1 MVGLTEADILEEPR
15 PWLRHHGWSTFPS
28 CCHIGLA
35 SSAPNVDSW
44 PEAPRLASQA
54 RLGAPQATVI
64 HSGSAMAYRLRAS
77 LRRRPPA
84 ISMTVV
90 GSSSGRVWQPLRE
103 PLEDVSHNLV
113 SFGRAGASLSQAEPV
128 ISVRAS
134 SRATTSFCTRVS
146 KSDSRMATAASPWA
160 FSIGVSLSESSRAA
174 RAGAQCP

>member
-54 RLGAPQATVI
+54 RLGAPQATV
-64 HSGSAMAYRLRAS
+64 RAS
-77 LRRRPPA
+77 RLAPA
-84 ISMTVV
+84 QTASDLNDGCRKFVRT
-90 GSSSGRVWQPLRE
+90 GLAALHE